1 MFKYLWIIVLG
12 LIFCGM
18 VMYTAYLAYKYIEEN
33 NGFDLCDF
41 VDYIDT
47 WYEPLAAFWYLLF
60 ILAIAAFLIVCV
72 ASAIVFFKG
81 E

>member
-1 MFKYLWIIVLG
+1 MLV
-12 LIFCGM
+12 LIFWGM

-33 NGFDLCDF
+33 NGFDLYDF
-41 VDYIDT
+41 VGEIDM
-47 WYEPLAAFWYLLF
+47 WHEPVATFWYLLF
-60 ILAIAAFLIVCV
+60 ILAIFVLIIACI